1 MRKRLLEMR
10 EYIRDE
16 QKAFMEHVKKK
27 PEAEHETVEQLLKR
41 MTLQEQE
48 QEQEIERKDSVFLH
62 IPAYIM
68 GKGGLVLQTIL
79 FLMCGLLYLEV
90 KVVLEVY
97 LEINIDRI
105 GYFKQIQKMKFQ
117 FTTL

>member
-41 MTLQEQE
+41 MTL
-48 QEQEIERKDSVFLH
+48 
-62 IPAYIM
+62 
-68 GKGGLVLQTIL
+68 
-79 FLMCGLLYLEV
+79 
-90 KVVLEVY
+90 
-97 LEINIDRI
+97 
-105 GYFKQIQKMKFQ
+105 
-117 FTTL
+117 